1 MNDDAR
7 INVRV
12 ALLPVMLCWCAG
24 VQVSFV
30 GKWGLNGMRDPRTG
44 VCAGLVPLELYWQVR

>member
-12 ALLPVMLCWCAG
+12 ALLPVMLCWDA
-24 VQVSFV
+24 SFLLWEV
-30 GKWGLNGMRDPRTG
+30 GLNGMRDPRTG
-44 VCAGLVPLELYWQVR
+44 VCADLVPLRLYWQVR